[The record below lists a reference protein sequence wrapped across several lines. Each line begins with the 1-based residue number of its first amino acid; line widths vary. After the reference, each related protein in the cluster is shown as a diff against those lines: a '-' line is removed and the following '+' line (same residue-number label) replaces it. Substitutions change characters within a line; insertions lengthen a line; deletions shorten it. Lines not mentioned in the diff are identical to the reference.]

1 MADVETAFI
10 GEDEATLCQG
20 TVTGTLQ
27 REYLLRMVGLLM
39 TGLLPMKTIFA
50 VTIVPVLQEQAS
62 LQNPGRRHY
71 NKDRCAINTLLDPS
85 LEQEC
90 VFFLAS

>member
-1 MADVETAFI
+1 MITADVETAFI

-27 REYLLRMVGLLM
+27 REYLLRMVVLLM

-50 VTIVPVLQEQAS
+50 ATIAPVLQKQAR
-62 LQNPGRRHY
+62 LQNPGQRHY
-71 NKDRCAINTLLDPS
+71 NRECCAINTLLD
-85 LEQEC
+85 
-90 VFFLAS
+90 AS